1 MSENNKTK
9 YHFDNYFDGRPINYG
24 KISLIQIGRRYLNEN
39 TVIGTHTHLNWFE
52 LTIATKGECIV
63 SSNGEESTI
72 HAGDI
77 YVSFPCDLHDIKTTD
92 KELEYDYLSFVI
104 DDSKLSELF
113 NNISLNTSAKLR
125 IFRDER
131 VQFLVSSAISE
142 FKIEKTFRSELLSS
156 IFNQIVIYTMR
167 DLMSSTRSTANVNDS
182 DVLCQQIMNYIDTHV
197 YSIES
202 LNILTDIFSYNYSY
216 LSNLFKKNTSI
227 TILDYYT
234 NKRLETA
241 KALIIENK
249 KKIHEIAE
257 MLNYS
262 STFTFSRAFKKK
274 YGYPPVKM
282 KPNKS

>member
-1 MSENNKTK
+1 
-9 YHFDNYFDGRPINYG
+9 
-24 KISLIQIGRRYLNEN
+24 
-39 TVIGTHTHLNWFE
+39 
-52 LTIATKGECIV
+52 
-63 SSNGEESTI
+63 
-72 HAGDI
+72 
-77 YVSFPCDLHDIKTTD
+77 
-92 KELEYDYLSFVI
+92 
-104 DDSKLSELF
+104 
-113 NNISLNTSAKLR
+113 
-125 IFRDER
+125 
-131 VQFLVSSAISE
+131 
-142 FKIEKTFRSELLSS
+142 
-156 IFNQIVIYTMR
+156 MR
-167 DLMSSTRSTANVNDS
+167 NLMSSTRSTANVNDS

-202 LNILTDIFSYNYSY
+202 LDILTDIFSYNYSY